1 MIDICDRICDAL
13 CADGATDELAAEAV
27 DEIRAL
33 RAVNAD
39 MLATLEEV
47 AALEAHTRSGGASLQ
62 DLEEI
67 DNALQEA
74 IMIAAAVIAKLE
86 GGE

>member
-13 CADGATDELAAEAV
+13 YADGATDELAAEAV

-39 MLATLEEV
+39 VL
-47 AALEAHTRSGGASLQ
+47 AALKEIATFEAHVRSNWSSLQ

-67 DNALQEA
+67 NNALFEA
-74 IMIAAAVIAKLE
+74 VMVAVAAIAKLE